1 MIYLVQNDDPDSVVD
16 VMNMMSYDYLK
27 MGSIKQVERE
37 ISRVEAM
44 PGEELKKLFPYGKI
58 IHTPK
63 QCKAKYLSNLKE
75 LLRRFSIATNEK
87 DGGAEFRRDIQFL
100 TSCQDVIEKAG
111 IPGSHD
117 VTFDFNR
124 RKREPTMKV
133 GGRSKRPHKYGA

>member
-1 MIYLVQNDDPDSVVD
+1 
-16 VMNMMSYDYLK
+16 MNMMSYDYLK
-27 MGSIKQVERE
+27 LGSIKQIKRE
-37 ISRVEAM
+37 ISHLQAM
-44 PGEELKKLFPYGKI
+44 PGEELNKFFPYGKI

-63 QCKAKYLSNLKE
+63 QCKAQYLANLKE
-75 LLRRFSIATNEK
+75 LLRRFSIAN
-87 DGGAEFRRDIQFL
+87 GGAEFTRDIKFL

-124 RKREPTMKV
+124 RKREPTMNV

>member
-1 MIYLVQNDDPDSVVD
+1 MIYLVQNDDPDS

-27 MGSIKQVERE
+27 MGSIKQIERG

-87 DGGAEFRRDIQFL
+87 DGGAEFRHDIKFL
-100 TSCQDVIEKAG
+100 SFCQEGIEKAG
-111 IPGSHD
+111 IAGSHD
-117 VTFDFNR
+117 VTFVSNDCNEPTTNVGR
-124 RKREPTMKV
+124 RKRA
-133 GGRSKRPHKYGA
+133 RHN